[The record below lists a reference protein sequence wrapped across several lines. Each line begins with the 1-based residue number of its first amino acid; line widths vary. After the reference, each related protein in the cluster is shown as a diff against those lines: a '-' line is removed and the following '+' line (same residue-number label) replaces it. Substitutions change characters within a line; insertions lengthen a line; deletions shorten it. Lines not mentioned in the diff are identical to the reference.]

1 MKPASPK
8 PAPRHHRCFYHSATG
23 RQCRSWVIDPRGM
36 FCPRHCAAQPN
47 GPDDL
52 TFHLL
57 QRSCNFQN
65 AEGIRDSLSRLYS
78 LLACGCHLAPPRCR
92 PRQLTRLLLRTLPA
106 LYNDPYPQAGVP
118 FSVAQLAEREKAR
131 SLVVPPSQSTGPQ
144 PPAPVLTENRTPVL
158 TQKPKPSQ
166 KPVLAENPIL
176 PQQVFPQPA
185 TQPTPHPQTDPAP
198 STTAPSIPATA
209 ATPNKIHKGSSP
221 LPATRAEFAAQIL
234 KSLAPTPSIPTAL
247 NSTKPNPTATHQ
259 TQEQLSHLSSA
270 HRPRRKRHHKR
281 SAQRAPKP
289 THKQKKLPG
298 KVAYQYARNR
308 IPTPMGLDHRSITLP
323 FTSTQSR
330 DFLRR

>member
-1 MKPASPK
+1 MPSRPAALPS
-8 PAPRHHRCFYHSATG
+8 SATHSSSSAHPSSPLQ
-23 RQCRSWVIDPRGM
+23 RPLPPSWSSVLRRPISRTRKSQIPCRSAI
-36 FCPRHCAAQPN
+36 
-47 GPDDL
+47 
-52 TFHLL
+52 
-57 QRSCNFQN
+57 
-65 AEGIRDSLSRLYS
+65 
-78 LLACGCHLAPPRCR
+78 
-92 PRQLTRLLLRTLPA
+92 
-106 LYNDPYPQAGVP
+106 
-118 FSVAQLAEREKAR
+118 
-131 SLVVPPSQSTGPQ
+131 QSTGPQ